1 MATVVFTFGPVWNI
15 RVNIEWVKRLEDR
28 VEQHADFQDLQGP
41 QYVVGLDWAGRGLH
55 ELAA

>member
-28 VEQHADFQDLQGP
+28 VEQHADFQDLRGP
-41 QYVVGLDWAGRGLH
+41 QYVV
-55 ELAA
+55 